1 MPRHAQGYGGQG
13 ARAGASVTDW
23 QALELQ
29 LNRTR
34 VLLQEIL
41 VHLQE
46 VLKSL
51 RTTRPG
57 TTGFAGRPESAG
69 ARPGAASANA
79 RHRAQTAQ
87 AAGTSDRFS
96 ANRAQSAAG
105 ASATGTSERFRFKAR
120 PHHETKSQTAGP
132 SASPNAGQ
140 GGFGA
145 RPASGAGAGSR
156 EQTTGPGTAFAGN
169 AGSDRTGQNTFRAQA
184 GAHRERPRPE
194 GTFRTHAAG
203 PQAEARTESRTNF
216 RQQPGFAGTTAGSA
230 GRDTTREASA
240 GQGAAGAGA
249 SSQQRAAGASSQHR
263 TAGASS
269 QNRATGTSSQNRTAG
284 ASSQSHATGATGQSR
299 TTGASRPHA
308 RPRPERTAQGFRPDD
323 DRQHRAREIARRSGM
338 NLKCAYEI
346 LCLDYP
352 CSVDE
357 IKNAYRHMARLHHP
371 DLGGDEEAMKD
382 VNVAYEMAMRFSAG
396 RRTATAWAV

>member
-1 MPRHAQGYGGQG
+1 MPRHAQGYAGQG
-13 ARAGASVTDW
+13 TRAGGGVTDW

-57 TTGFAGRPESAG
+57 TTGFAGRTESAG
-69 ARPGAASANA
+69 PRPGAAAGHA
-79 RHRAQTAQ
+79 RHRAQTTQ
-87 AAGTSDRFS
+87 AAGASDRFS
-96 ANRAQSAAG
+96 ANRAQTAAG
-105 ASATGTSERFRFKAR
+105 ASAAGTSERARFKAR
-120 PHHETKSQTAGP
+120 PHHEAHSQTAGP
-132 SASPNAGQ
+132 SAAPNAGQ
-140 GGFGA
+140 NGFGA
-145 RPASGAGAGSR
+145 RAASGAGTGSR
-156 EQTTGPGTAFAGN
+156 EHTTGPGAAFTGN
-169 AGSDRTGQNTFRAQA
+169 AAGRARAASAGADRTGQSTFRAQA

-194 GTFRTHAAG
+194 GTFRAQAAG
-203 PQAEARTESRTNF
+203 PQAEAHAESRTHF
-216 RQQPGFAGTTAGSA
+216 RQQPGFAGTSAGSA
-230 GRDTTREASA
+230 GQDTAREASA
-240 GQGAAGAGA
+240 GQGTDGASSQQRTAGA

-269 QNRATGTSSQNRTAG
+269 QNRAAG
-284 ASSQSHATGATGQSR
+284 AAGQSR

>member
-1 MPRHAQGYGGQG
+1 MPRQAQGFGASG
-13 ARAGASVTDW
+13 ARAAGGVTDW

-29 LNRTR
+29 LSRTR

-57 TTGFAGRPESAG
+57 ATGFAGRPESAG
-69 ARPGAASANA
+69 ARPGATGANA

-87 AAGTSDRFS
+87 AAGASDRFS
-96 ANRAQSAAG
+96 AGRAQSAAG
-105 ASATGTSERFRFKAR
+105 ASATGTSERFRHKAR
-120 PHHETKSQTAGP
+120 PHHETHCQGAGP

-140 GGFGA
+140 SEFGA
-145 RPASGAGAGSR
+145 RAAAGAGAGSR
-156 EQTTGPGTAFAGN
+156 ERATGPGAAFNGSTAGRAGTAS
-169 AGSDRTGQNTFRAQA
+169 AGTDRTGQSTFRAQA
-184 GAHRERPRPE
+184 GTHRERPRPE
-194 GTFRTHAAG
+194 GNFRAQAAG
-203 PQAEARTESRTNF
+203 PQAEARTESRTHF
-216 RQQPGFAGTTAGSA
+216 RQQPGFAGTSAGSA
-230 GRDTTREASA
+230 GRDTAREASA
-240 GQGAAGAGA
+240 GQGTAGAGA
-249 SSQQRAAGASSQHR
+249 SSQQRTAGASSQHR
-263 TAGASS
+263 TAGNASQS
-269 QNRATGTSSQNRTAG
+269 RTTG
-284 ASSQSHATGATGQSR
+284 ASSQSRATGAAGQSR
-299 TTGASRPHA
+299 STGASRPHA

>member
-13 ARAGASVTDW
+13 ARAGTNVTDW

-29 LNRTR
+29 LSRTR

-51 RTTRPG
+51 RTPRPG

-69 ARPGAASANA
+69 TRPGAANANA

-87 AAGTSDRFS
+87 TAGASDRFS
-96 ANRAQSAAG
+96 AGRAQTAAG
-105 ASATGTSERFRFKAR
+105 ASTAGASERFRFKAR
-120 PHHETKSQTAGP
+120 PHHEATSQAAGP
-132 SASPNAGQ
+132 TASQSANQ

-145 RPASGAGAGSR
+145 RAAAAAGAGAR
-156 EQTTGPGTAFAGN
+156 EQTSGPGAAFAGN
-169 AGSDRTGQNTFRAQA
+169 AAGRAGAASAGSDRTGQSTFRAQA
-184 GAHRERPRPE
+184 GTHRERPRPE
-194 GTFRTHAAG
+194 GTFRAQAAG
-203 PQAEARTESRTNF
+203 PQAEARTESRTHF
-216 RQQPGFAGTTAGSA
+216 RQQPGFAGTSAGSA
-230 GRDTTREASA
+230 GRDTARETSA

-249 SSQQRAAGASSQHR
+249 SSQQRTAGASSQHR
-263 TAGASS
+263 TAGNAS
-269 QNRATGTSSQNRTAG
+269 QNRATGASGQNRTAG
-284 ASSQSHATGATGQSR
+284 TSGQSR
-299 TTGASRPHA
+299 TAGPSRPHA

>member
-1 MPRHAQGYGGQG
+1 MPRHAQGYGASG
-13 ARAGASVTDW
+13 ARAAGGVTDW

-29 LNRTR
+29 LSRTR

-57 TTGFAGRPESAG
+57 ATGFSGRTDSAG
-69 ARPGAASANA
+69 SRPGNAAGHA
-79 RHRAQTAQ
+79 RFRAQTAQ
-87 AAGTSDRFS
+87 AAGASDRFS
-96 ANRAQSAAG
+96 ASRTQSAAG
-105 ASATGTSERFRFKAR
+105 ASAAGTSERFRHKTR
-120 PHHETKSQTAGP
+120 PHHETTSQAAGP
-132 SASPNAGQ
+132 SASHNAGQ

-145 RPASGAGAGSR
+145 RATSTAGAGSR
-156 EQTTGPGTAFAGN
+156 EQTAGPGAAFTGNAAGRAGAAS

-194 GTFRTHAAG
+194 GTFRTQAAG
-203 PQAEARTESRTNF
+203 PQAEARTESRTHF
-216 RQQPGFAGTTAGSA
+216 RQQPGFAGTTTGSA
-230 GRDTTREASA
+230 GRDTAREASA
-240 GQGAAGAGA
+240 GQGTAGA
-249 SSQQRAAGASSQHR
+249 SSQQRTAGTSGQHRTAGNASQNR

-269 QNRATGTSSQNRTAG
+269 QNRATG
-284 ASSQSHATGATGQSR
+284 ASGQSR
-299 TTGASRPHA
+299 TAGPSRPHA

>member
-1 MPRHAQGYGGQG
+1 MPRHAQGYAGQG
-13 ARAGASVTDW
+13 TRAGGGVTDW

-51 RTTRPG
+51 RTPRPG
-57 TTGFAGRPESAG
+57 ATGFAGRTESAG
-69 ARPGAASANA
+69 PRPGTTAGHA

-96 ANRAQSAAG
+96 ANRAQTTAG
-105 ASATGTSERFRFKAR
+105 ASATGTSERARFKAR
-120 PHHETKSQTAGP
+120 PHHEAHSQAAGP
-132 SASPNAGQ
+132 GAAPNAGQ
-140 GGFGA
+140 NGFGA
-145 RPASGAGAGSR
+145 RAASGAGAGSR
-156 EQTTGPGTAFAGN
+156 EQTTGPGAAFTGSTAGRAGTAS
-169 AGSDRTGQNTFRAQA
+169 AGSDRTGQTTFRAQA

-194 GTFRTHAAG
+194 GTFRTQATG
-203 PQAEARTESRTNF
+203 PQAEARAESRTHF
-216 RQQPGFAGTTAGSA
+216 RQQPGFAGTSAGSA
-230 GRDTTREASA
+230 GRDTAREASA
-240 GQGAAGAGA
+240 GQDAAGAGT
-249 SSQQRAAGASSQHR
+249 SSQHRTAGASSQHR

-269 QNRATGTSSQNRTAG
+269 QNRTTGASSQNRAAG
-284 ASSQSHATGATGQSR
+284 AAGQSR
-299 TTGASRPHA
+299 TAGASRPHA

>member
-1 MPRHAQGYGGQG
+1 MPRHAQGYAGQG
-13 ARAGASVTDW
+13 ARTSGGVTDW

-57 TTGFAGRPESAG
+57 ATGFAGRPESGG
-69 ARPGAASANA
+69 ARPGAAGGNA
-79 RHRAQTAQ
+79 RFRAQTAQ
-87 AAGTSDRFS
+87 AAGASDRFS
-96 ANRAQSAAG
+96 AGRAQSAAG

-120 PHHETKSQTAGP
+120 PHHEATSQAAGP

-145 RPASGAGAGSR
+145 RAASGAGAGSR
-156 EQTTGPGTAFAGN
+156 EQTTGPGAAYAGSAAGRAGSAS
-169 AGSDRTGQNTFRAQA
+169 AGSDRTGQSTFRAQA

-203 PQAEARTESRTNF
+203 PQAEARTESRTHF

-230 GRDTTREASA
+230 GQDTAREASA
-240 GQGAAGAGA
+240 GQGTAGA
-249 SSQQRAAGASSQHR
+249 SSQHRAAGASSQHR
-263 TAGASS
+263 TAGNAS
-269 QNRATGTSSQNRTAG
+269 QNRATGASSQNRT
-284 ASSQSHATGATGQSR
+284 TGTSGQSR
-299 TTGASRPHA
+299 TAGASRPHA
-308 RPRPERTAQGFRPDD
+308 RPRPERAAQGFRPDN